1 MTEGSGSRPVEPF
14 MTTPN
19 EPWPSFSPQT
29 SWSYG
34 MASHSA
40 IVQKSG
46 EEVLLGVGWAELLEG
61 EG

>member
-1 MTEGSGSRPVEPF
+1 MTR
-14 MTTPN
+14 PN

-40 IVQKSG
+40 MFGGTVCKGTRRLS
-46 EEVLLGVGWAELLEG
+46 W
-61 EG
+61 